1 MLQSWQVCV
10 CVCLLQVIRRYSDF
24 DVLNN
29 SLMVSS
35 SHELHDSEWSIT
47 VFQRL
52 TRYVDRFIDVWAVW
66 TLNSLCCSHE
76 RRGNDTL
83 GDIT

>member
-1 MLQSWQVCV
+1 MTCNAAVLTGVCV

-35 SHELHDSEWSIT
+35 SHELHDSK
-47 VFQRL
+47 
-52 TRYVDRFIDVWAVW
+52 
-66 TLNSLCCSHE
+66 
-76 RRGNDTL
+76 
-83 GDIT
+83 

>member
-1 MLQSWQVCV
+1 MTCNAAVLTGV

-35 SHELHDSEWSIT
+35 SHELHDSK
-47 VFQRL
+47 
-52 TRYVDRFIDVWAVW
+52 
-66 TLNSLCCSHE
+66 
-76 RRGNDTL
+76 
-83 GDIT
+83 